1 MQALDPYGEDA
12 DIQLP
17 AGCIVEDVDIDF
29 GVAGPSEG
37 VTEQAVDGALRRQQQ
52 PVQPRPL
59 TFGLENGPL
68 ATLAPNA
75 QGQTAAAEP
84 NLSPQP
90 YVDSDANSPPQMSRL
105 KRLQAALSWL
115 PCISQPDLE
124 EKYGRK
130 FTFGE
135 RLADRV
141 SNAVGSW
148 AFVM

>member
-37 VTEQAVDGALRRQQQ
+37 AVAQADGALQRQQ

-84 NLSPQP
+84 NPSPQ
-90 YVDSDANSPPQMSRL
+90 YENSQTTANKPMSRL